1 MEKYSSTLGQ
11 QVKVIAPDQ
20 TYFGEAV
27 DIDEDGLLM
36 VKREDGRI
44 EKVIAGDV
52 SIRPAQAKQGN
63 TRNEDQRDASGRNF
77 CHDDDHQCIY
87 HSSYWACSHYD
98 AAFDRA
104 FWPVCFWEAA

>member
-1 MEKYSSTLGQ
+1 MLEEWKKYSSTLGQ

-44 EKVIAGDV
+44 EK
-52 SIRPAQAKQGN
+52 
-63 TRNEDQRDASGRNF
+63 
-77 CHDDDHQCIY
+77 
-87 HSSYWACSHYD
+87 SHC
-98 AAFDRA
+98 R
-104 FWPVCFWEAA
+104 

>member
-1 MEKYSSTLGQ
+1 MEYLYEKVLHEGFKPVLEEWKKYSSTLGQ

-52 SIRPAQAKQGN
+52 SIRPAQAKQG
-63 TRNEDQRDASGRNF
+63 EYA
-77 CHDDDHQCIY
+77 
-87 HSSYWACSHYD
+87 
-98 AAFDRA
+98 
-104 FWPVCFWEAA
+104 